1 MCFHLSYHKITPIKS
16 YLSKSLRI
24 SSRHISIS
32 GASDISYSSVPDFP
46 LKILCLQGISGRL
59 PDNSAFLVSF
69 SAFDPQEPDP
79 VRDPPQ
85 ARSFPLQNRHTSSR
99 IQCPIIRQGLV
110 AGPWTYYTVDDGQFD
125 VADDESC
132 LMIGTLESY
141 EKMCAYFEVGKMVP
155 VYIEVP
161 DGIRLLRAVKR
172 EENQK
177 KPDDWLCRRYL
188 ADEKDFSEEN
198 LETLGNYE
206 EISEHGYGNVPGR
219 NPKGFG

>member
-1 MCFHLSYHKITPIKS
+1 MGRIYYLLGKSATGKDTLYKEILKRRPKLRTVTMYTTRPIREGETDGVEYFFTGREELERQLASGKV
-16 YLSKSLRI
+16 I
-24 SSRHISIS
+24 ESRTYQTI
-32 GASDISYSSVPDFP
+32 
-46 LKILCLQGISGRL
+46 
-59 PDNSAFLVSF
+59 
-69 SAFDPQEPDP
+69 
-79 VRDPPQ
+79 
-85 ARSFPLQNRHTSSR
+85 
-99 IQCPIIRQGLV
+99 
-110 AGPWTYYTVDDGQFD
+110 AGPWTYYTVDDGQFN

-177 KPDDWLCRRYL
+177 KPNYREVCRRYL

-198 LETLGNYE
+198 LERLGITKRYQNTDMEMCLE
-206 EISEHGYGNVPGR
+206 EILR
-219 NPKGFG
+219 DLDK

>member
-1 MCFHLSYHKITPIKS
+1 MGRIYYLLGKSATGKDTLYKEILKRRPKLRTVTMYTTRPIREGETDGVEYFFTGREELERQLASGKV
-16 YLSKSLRI
+16 I
-24 SSRHISIS
+24 ESRTYQTI
-32 GASDISYSSVPDFP
+32 
-46 LKILCLQGISGRL
+46 
-59 PDNSAFLVSF
+59 
-69 SAFDPQEPDP
+69 
-79 VRDPPQ
+79 
-85 ARSFPLQNRHTSSR
+85 
-99 IQCPIIRQGLV
+99 
-110 AGPWTYYTVDDGQFD
+110 AGPWTYYTVDDGQSD

-177 KPDDWLCRRYL
+177 KPNYREVCRRYL

-198 LETLGNYE
+198 LERLGITKRYQNTDMEMCVE
-206 EISEHGYGNVPGR
+206 EILR
-219 NPKGFG
+219 DLDK

>member
-1 MCFHLSYHKITPIKS
+1 MGRIYYLLGKSATGKDTLYKEILKRRPKLRTVTMYTTRPIREGETDGVEYFFTGREELERQLASGKV
-16 YLSKSLRI
+16 I
-24 SSRHISIS
+24 ESRTYQTI
-32 GASDISYSSVPDFP
+32 
-46 LKILCLQGISGRL
+46 
-59 PDNSAFLVSF
+59 
-69 SAFDPQEPDP
+69 
-79 VRDPPQ
+79 
-85 ARSFPLQNRHTSSR
+85 
-99 IQCPIIRQGLV
+99 

-141 EKMCAYFEVGKMVP
+141 EKMCAYFEAGKMVP

-177 KPDDWLCRRYL
+177 KPNYREVCRRYL

-198 LETLGNYE
+198 LERLGLTKRYQNTDMEICLE
-206 EISEHGYGNVPGR
+206 EILR
-219 NPKGFG
+219 DLDK

>member
-1 MCFHLSYHKITPIKS
+1 MGRIYYLLGKSATGKDTLYKEILKRRLKLRTVTMYTTRPIREGETDGVEYFFTDREELERQLASGKV
-16 YLSKSLRI
+16 I
-24 SSRHISIS
+24 ESRTYQTI
-32 GASDISYSSVPDFP
+32 
-46 LKILCLQGISGRL
+46 
-59 PDNSAFLVSF
+59 
-69 SAFDPQEPDP
+69 
-79 VRDPPQ
+79 
-85 ARSFPLQNRHTSSR
+85 
-99 IQCPIIRQGLV
+99 

-141 EKMCAYFEVGKMVP
+141 EKMCAYFEAGKMVP

-177 KPDDWLCRRYL
+177 KPNYREVCRRYL

-198 LETLGNYE
+198 LERLGITKRYQNTDMEMCVE
-206 EISEHGYGNVPGR
+206 EILR
-219 NPKGFG
+219 DLDK

>member
-1 MCFHLSYHKITPIKS
+1 MGRIYYLLGKSATGKDTLYKEILKRRPELRTVTMYTTRPIREGETDGVEYFFTGREELERQLASGKV
-16 YLSKSLRI
+16 I
-24 SSRHISIS
+24 ESRTYQTI
-32 GASDISYSSVPDFP
+32 
-46 LKILCLQGISGRL
+46 
-59 PDNSAFLVSF
+59 
-69 SAFDPQEPDP
+69 
-79 VRDPPQ
+79 
-85 ARSFPLQNRHTSSR
+85 
-99 IQCPIIRQGLV
+99 

-141 EKMCAYFEVGKMVP
+141 EKMCAYFKAGKMVP

-177 KPDDWLCRRYL
+177 KPNYREVCRRYL

-198 LETLGNYE
+198 LERLGITKRYQNTDMEMCVE
-206 EISEHGYGNVPGR
+206 EILR
-219 NPKGFG
+219 DLDK

>member
-1 MCFHLSYHKITPIKS
+1 MGRIYYLLGKSATGKDTLYKEILKRRPKLRTVTMYTTRPIREGETDGVEYFFTDREELERQLASGKV
-16 YLSKSLRI
+16 I
-24 SSRHISIS
+24 ESRTYQTI
-32 GASDISYSSVPDFP
+32 
-46 LKILCLQGISGRL
+46 
-59 PDNSAFLVSF
+59 
-69 SAFDPQEPDP
+69 
-79 VRDPPQ
+79 
-85 ARSFPLQNRHTSSR
+85 
-99 IQCPIIRQGLV
+99 

-132 LMIGTLESY
+132 LMIGALESY

-177 KPDDWLCRRYL
+177 KPNYREVCRRYL

-198 LETLGNYE
+198 LERLGITKRYQNTDMEMCLE
-206 EISEHGYGNVPGR
+206 EILR
-219 NPKGFG
+219 DLDK

>member
-1 MCFHLSYHKITPIKS
+1 MGRIYYLLGKSATGKDTLYKEILKRRPELRTVTMYTTRPIREGETDGVEYFFTDREELERQLASGKV
-16 YLSKSLRI
+16 I
-24 SSRHISIS
+24 ESRTYQTI
-32 GASDISYSSVPDFP
+32 
-46 LKILCLQGISGRL
+46 
-59 PDNSAFLVSF
+59 
-69 SAFDPQEPDP
+69 
-79 VRDPPQ
+79 
-85 ARSFPLQNRHTSSR
+85 
-99 IQCPIIRQGLV
+99 

-141 EKMCAYFEVGKMVP
+141 EKMCTYFKAGKMVP

-177 KPDDWLCRRYL
+177 KPNYREVCRRYL

-198 LETLGNYE
+198 LERLGVTKRYQNTDMEICVE
-206 EISEHGYGNVPGR
+206 EILR
-219 NPKGFG
+219 DLDK

>member
-1 MCFHLSYHKITPIKS
+1 MGRIYYLLGKSATGKDTLYKEILKRRPKLRTVTMYTTRPIREGETDGVEYFFTDRGELERQLASGKV
-16 YLSKSLRI
+16 I
-24 SSRHISIS
+24 ESRTYQTI
-32 GASDISYSSVPDFP
+32 
-46 LKILCLQGISGRL
+46 
-59 PDNSAFLVSF
+59 
-69 SAFDPQEPDP
+69 
-79 VRDPPQ
+79 
-85 ARSFPLQNRHTSSR
+85 
-99 IQCPIIRQGLV
+99 

-141 EKMCAYFEVGKMVP
+141 EKMRAYFEAGKMVP

-177 KPDDWLCRRYL
+177 KPNYREVCRRYL

-198 LETLGNYE
+198 LERLGITKRYQNTDMEMCLE
-206 EISEHGYGNVPGR
+206 EILR
-219 NPKGFG
+219 DLDK

>member
-1 MCFHLSYHKITPIKS
+1 MGRIYYLLGKSATGKDTLYKEILKRRPKLRTVTMYTTRPIREGETDGVEYFFTDREELERQLASGKV
-16 YLSKSLRI
+16 I
-24 SSRHISIS
+24 ESRTYQTI
-32 GASDISYSSVPDFP
+32 
-46 LKILCLQGISGRL
+46 
-59 PDNSAFLVSF
+59 
-69 SAFDPQEPDP
+69 
-79 VRDPPQ
+79 
-85 ARSFPLQNRHTSSR
+85 
-99 IQCPIIRQGLV
+99 

-141 EKMCAYFEVGKMVP
+141 EMCTYFEAGKMVP

-177 KPDDWLCRRYL
+177 KPNYREVCRRYL

-198 LETLGNYE
+198 LERLGITKRYQNTDMEMCVE
-206 EISEHGYGNVPGR
+206 EILR
-219 NPKGFG
+219 DLDK

>member
-1 MCFHLSYHKITPIKS
+1 MGRIYYLLGKSATGKDTLYKEILKRRPKLRTVTMYTTRPIREGETDGVE
-16 YLSKSLRI
+16 YFFTGREELERQLA
-24 SSRHISIS
+24 S
-32 GASDISYSSVPDFP
+32 GKVI
-46 LKILCLQGISGRL
+46 
-59 PDNSAFLVSF
+59 
-69 SAFDPQEPDP
+69 E
-79 VRDPPQ
+79 
-85 ARSFPLQNRHTSSR
+85 SR
-99 IQCPIIRQGLV
+99 IYQTI

-141 EKMCAYFEVGKMVP
+141 EKMCTYFEAGKMVP

-177 KPDDWLCRRYL
+177 KPNYREVCRRYL

-198 LETLGNYE
+198 LERLGITKRYQNTDMEMCVE
-206 EISEHGYGNVPGR
+206 EILR
-219 NPKGFG
+219 DLDK